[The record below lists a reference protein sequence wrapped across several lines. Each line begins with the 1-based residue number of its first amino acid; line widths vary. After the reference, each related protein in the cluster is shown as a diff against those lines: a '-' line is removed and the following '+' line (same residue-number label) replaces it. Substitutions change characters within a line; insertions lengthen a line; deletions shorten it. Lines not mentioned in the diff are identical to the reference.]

1 MHFSY
6 IKPSPIKNNEC
17 NLRDV
22 REIQIILQ
30 QYRAVRTKLVIF
42 LYKCM
47 YKVSTHATCKSVHVH
62 DFLYLRGSVVY
73 HVVSFPQFSHA
84 ICCSVGEKIFQ

>member
-6 IKPSPIKNNEC
+6 IKPSPLKNSKC

-30 QYRAVRTKLVIF
+30 QYRAVATKLVIF
-42 LYKCM
+42 LY
-47 YKVSTHATCKSVHVH
+47 VKSEQS
-62 DFLYLRGSVVY
+62 RGL
-73 HVVSFPQFSHA
+73 
-84 ICCSVGEKIFQ
+84 